1 MITLLFFFFFK
12 QKTAYEMRISDWSSD
27 VCSSDLG
34 RFSLLTFYERR
45 ARRILPALF
54 FVMLACLPYAWLW
67 LRPRDLQDFSQSLV
81 AIPIFASNFL
91 FWRESGY
98 FAEAAELKPLLHT
111 WSLAVEEQYY
121 LLFPLLLM
129 LPWTLRRRWTLAA
142 LTAIGIV
149 SMLFAHWGSRN
160 EPAAAFF
167 LLPARA
173 WELMIGA
180 VLAVLFLHGNIQ
192 RLPVIHQRGISEILG
207 TIGLILIA
215 YAVVAFDAATPYPSL
230 YALVPTLGTALVII
244 FGTSQTAVGR
254 LLGHRVLVGIGLVS
268 YSRSEARRVGKEC
281 VSQCRS
287 RWSPFH

>member
-1 MITLLFFFFFK
+1 
-12 QKTAYEMRISDWSSD
+12 
-27 VCSSDLG
+27 
-34 RFSLLTFYERR
+34 
-45 ARRILPALF
+45 
-54 FVMLACLPYAWLW
+54 
-67 LRPRDLQDFSQSLV
+67 
-81 AIPIFASNFL
+81 
-91 FWRESGY
+91 
-98 FAEAAELKPLLHT
+98 
-111 WSLAVEEQYY
+111 
-121 LLFPLLLM
+121 M

-215 YAVVAFDAATPYPSL
+215 YAVVAF
-230 YALVPTLGTALVII
+230 
-244 FGTSQTAVGR
+244 
-254 LLGHRVLVGIGLVS
+254 
-268 YSRSEARRVGKEC
+268 RSEEHTSELQSLMRRSYAVFCLNK
-281 VSQCRS
+281 
-287 RWSPFH
+287 

>member
-1 MITLLFFFFFK
+1 MKLRPPKSTRTDTLLPY
-12 QKTAYEMRISDWSSD
+12 T
-27 VCSSDLG
+27 
-34 RFSLLTFYERR
+34 T
-45 ARRILPALF
+45 LF
-54 FVMLACLPYAWLW
+54 
-67 LRPRDLQDFSQSLV
+67 RS
-81 AIPIFASNFL
+81 
-91 FWRESGY
+91 RESGY

-167 LLPARA
+167 LLPASA

-192 RLPVIHQRGISEILG
+192 RLPVLHNS
-207 TIGLILIA
+207 A
-215 YAVVAFDAATPYPSL
+215 K
-230 YALVPTLGTALVII
+230 
-244 FGTSQTAVGR
+244 
-254 LLGHRVLVGIGLVS
+254 
-268 YSRSEARRVGKEC
+268 RR
-281 VSQCRS
+281 
-287 RWSPFH
+287 

>member
-1 MITLLFFFFFK
+1 MLRRPPRSTRTDTLFPYTTLF
-12 QKTAYEMRISDWSSD
+12 RS
-27 VCSSDLG
+27 G

-142 LTAIGIV
+142 LTAI
-149 SMLFAHWGSRN
+149 
-160 EPAAAFF
+160 
-167 LLPARA
+167 
-173 WELMIGA
+173 
-180 VLAVLFLHGNIQ
+180 
-192 RLPVIHQRGISEILG
+192 
-207 TIGLILIA
+207 
-215 YAVVAFDAATPYPSL
+215 
-230 YALVPTLGTALVII
+230 
-244 FGTSQTAVGR
+244 
-254 LLGHRVLVGIGLVS
+254 
-268 YSRSEARRVGKEC
+268 RSEE
-281 VSQCRS
+281 
-287 RWSPFH
+287 HT